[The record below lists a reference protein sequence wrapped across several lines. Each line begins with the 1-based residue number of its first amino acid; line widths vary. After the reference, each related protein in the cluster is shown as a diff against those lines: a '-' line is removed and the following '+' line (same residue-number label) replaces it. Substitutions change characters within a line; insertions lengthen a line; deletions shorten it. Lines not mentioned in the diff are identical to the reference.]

1 LLCDFNPARM
11 RGGVDD
17 EIGNFAILGS
27 TAKNLVWRR
36 AMVLLRSS
44 VAFAILS
51 AACLANQASSA
62 DQIYPRGVLIINQS
76 NSYRPWPNRIIS
88 EIRSAINGLSG
99 QPISVYAEDLDL
111 YRFNGPTYLQ
121 EVRNYFG
128 AKYRDKSINAV
139 ISIGASALDY
149 ALHLRESLWPGVPVL
164 FAAVDRKTADVGNI
178 PGVTG
183 TTIQLHLGD
192 MVRAAKAIIPNIEH
206 FALVGDRL
214 ETQLYYSQFAQE
226 LVDYSRRFDFI
237 DLMGLPL
244 SDVKERVARLPVRTA
259 VLYIGINSDQSATY
273 VSAEVAPVVAA
284 AANSPTIVS
293 IETYFG
299 TGAVGGYLLSPTDVG
314 RETAQ
319 LTIRVLNGEN
329 PSTIPVTMS
338 SGLRLIFDWRQ
349 LRRWEIDPDRLP
361 AGAEIQF
368 RRPSIWDQYRW
379 EIIAALAILII
390 QTGMIAKLGV
400 EQRRRRIAEEE
411 SRRRILQVIHLNRT
425 ATAAA
430 LSASVAHELNQPLG
444 SILNAAETAN
454 LLLSDDKPNITLL
467 KELVADIC
475 RDDQRASDVI
485 RHLRD
490 LLKRRSEQEL
500 QTFDISDVIDTAMSI
515 VRPEAAKRG
524 VALDTARTNRAFL
537 VRADQVQ
544 LQQVILNLVNNGM
557 DAVSSAAP
565 DRRRLTIQAIPSGAS
580 DVEVVVSD
588 LGAGIAEAD
597 LKNIFEAF
605 YTTKPGGTGLGLSIA
620 RTIIEAYGGK
630 IWAEN
635 RSGGGA
641 AFRITLPLAAT

>member
-1 LLCDFNPARM
+1 M

-27 TAKNLVWRR
+27 TAKSLVWRR